1 MSSTNQVTVT
11 VGDDGN
17 VSAVKFSNEQEQRSA
32 PNGNLSKD
40 PMPTADYPTL
50 VGFQNVTVMV
60 FENQAGAKR
69 ICVKLMNCDWFCR

>member
-1 MSSTNQVTVT
+1 MSCTNEVTVT

-17 VSAVKFSNEQEQRSA
+17 VSAVKFSNEQGPRSA

-60 FENQAGAKR
+60 FQNQLGARR
-69 ICVKLMNCDWFCR
+69 ICVKLMNCDWFCM